1 VALLKEGV
9 YIICNN
15 FRMKRSLFIFFA
27 LIIFTNMSYASF
39 PVADTIEVK
48 EDTLQIE
55 EIKQYH
61 SNLIKMGIDLNDCK
75 CESCRKSNGK
85 DNTIQQSGAT
95 GLYILSGSIL
105 LGVIIWSA
113 IGLTRLYN
121 CVDSGNGSDCPQ
133 SAGQTKKGAPIEL
146 GWMSLLILISIG
158 VAIRARFIQL
168 RNRRNSLEN
177 N

>member
-15 FRMKRSLFIFFA
+15 FRMKKSLFIFFA
-27 LIIFTNMSYASF
+27 LITFTNVSYASF
-39 PVADTIEVK
+39 PVADTLELK
-48 EDTLQIE
+48 EDASQIE

-61 SNLIKMGIDLNDCK
+61 SNLVKMGIDLNDCK

-85 DNTIQQSGAT
+85 DNTIQQSGAR
-95 GLYILSGSIL
+95 GLYILSGLIL
-105 LGVIIWSA
+105 LGVIIWMS
-113 IGLTRLYN
+113 IGLTRAYN
-121 CVDSGNGSDCPQ
+121 CVDTGDCPQ
-133 SAGQTKKGAPIEL
+133 SSREGPKSGAPVEL

>member
-1 VALLKEGV
+1 MKKLLFSF
-9 YIICNN
+9 CT
-15 FRMKRSLFIFFA
+15 
-27 LIIFTNMSYASF
+27 LIIFTNVSYASF
-39 PVADTIEVK
+39 PVS
-48 EDTLQIE
+48 DTLKVKQDILQTE

-75 CESCRKSNGK
+75 CESCRKSNK
-85 DNTIQQSGAT
+85 FLKKNTMQQSSAR
-95 GLYILSGSIL
+95 GLYILSGLIL
-105 LGVIIWSA
+105 LGVIIWMS
-113 IGLTRLYN
+113 IGLTRAYN
-121 CVDSGNGSDCPQ
+121 CVDTGDCPQ
-133 SAGQTKKGAPIEL
+133 SSREGPKSGAPVEL